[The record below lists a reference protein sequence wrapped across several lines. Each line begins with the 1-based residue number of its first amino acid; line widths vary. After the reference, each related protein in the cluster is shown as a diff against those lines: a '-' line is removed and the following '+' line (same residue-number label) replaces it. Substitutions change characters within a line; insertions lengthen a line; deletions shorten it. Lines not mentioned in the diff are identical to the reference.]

1 VEKLMLSLTYFSAL
15 GAGLMAGLF
24 FAFSTFVMTALE
36 RIPKPHGISAMQSIN
51 QTILNPLFGIVF
63 GGTAL
68 ACLVLAITSFF
79 RLGTVSANLV
89 LAASLLYLIGV
100 ILITMVYNVPLN
112 DALAVVDPN
121 SAVGA
126 DVWRTYLDRWLPW
139 NHVRTIASIGS
150 LVLFILALRFK
161 S

>member
-1 VEKLMLSLTYFSAL
+1 VEKMMLSLTYFSAL

-24 FAFSTFVMTALE
+24 FAFSTFIMTALE

-51 QTILNPLFGIVF
+51 QTILNPLFGLIF

-68 ACLVLAITSFF
+68 ACMILTITSFF
-79 RLGTVSANLV
+79 RLGTVSANLI

-100 ILITMVYNVPLN
+100 IMITMIFNIPLN
-112 DALAVVDPN
+112 DALAAADPN
-121 SAVGA
+121 SAAGA
-126 DVWRTYLDRWLPW
+126 EVWRTYLDRWLPW

-150 LVLFILALRFK
+150 LVLFILALRWK

>member
-1 VEKLMLSLTYFSAL
+1 MEKLILSFTYFSAL

-51 QTILNPLFGIVF
+51 LTILNPLFGLVF

-68 ACLVLAITSFF
+68 ACIFLTITSFF
-79 RLGTVSANLV
+79 RLGTVSANLI

-100 ILITMVYNVPLN
+100 ILITMVFNVPLN
-112 DALAVVDPN
+112 DALAAVDPN
-121 SAVGA
+121 SAAGA
-126 DVWRTYLDRWLPW
+126 DVWRTYLDRWVPW
-139 NHVRTIASIGS
+139 NHVRTIASLGS
-150 LVLFILALRFK
+150 LILFIIALRSK

>member
-1 VEKLMLSLTYFSAL
+1 MEKLMLSLTYFSAL

>member
-1 VEKLMLSLTYFSAL
+1 MEKWIVSLTYFSAL

-36 RIPKPHGISAMQSIN
+36 RIPKSHGISAMQSIN
-51 QTILNPLFGIVF
+51 QTILNPLFGLVF

-68 ACLVLAITSFF
+68 ACLVLAIISFF

-100 ILITMVYNVPLN
+100 ILITMVCNVPLN

-121 SAVGA
+121 SAAGA